1 MVLARDVHPPP
12 HDPGRP
18 RGPAP
23 EWALKLIPAPA
34 AATLADV
41 EASAPMLLNEA
52 RIHLLMSQEP
62 AILPCLEVR
71 TWCEHALPARCGG
84 LTYPQEELELH
95 TGITFLTYAQSK
107 WGTDCRRGR
116 LTHHTAAS
124 VPTLHRFNILPSHNA
139 PGLPLPLRPSS
150 QSTCTR

>member
-71 TWCEHALPARCGG
+71 TLSA
-84 LTYPQEELELH
+84 
-95 TGITFLTYAQSK
+95 AQ
-107 WGTDCRRGR
+107 WGAYC
-116 LTHHTAAS
+116 TAAGAGTAYRYTS
-124 VPTLHRFNILPSHNA
+124 VD
-139 PGLPLPLRPSS
+139 
-150 QSTCTR
+150 TCT